1 MENVIAFLAMAFLG
15 GMIGA
20 WFRIVRFFMFAVLI
34 LLLGLAGFTLISI
47 IAPDLLGLQPPR
59 GPSEGLGAGAA
70 ILMVFVLPALLVGLL
85 VFGVGWGLGWM
96 ARQASAP
103 QREDPEVAAM
113 RRAAET
119 SARME
124 EIRQRS
130 GRTSSDPTPGRGSDE
145 DASP

>member
-1 MENVIAFLAMAFLG
+1 MENVIAFLAIAFVG

-20 WFRIVRFFMFAVLI
+20 WFRIVRFLMFAVLV
-34 LLLGLAGFTLISI
+34 LLLGFAGFTLISI
-47 IAPDLLGLQPPR
+47 IAPDLLGLQPPG

-96 ARQASAP
+96 ARQATAP
-103 QREDPEVAAM
+103 PAEDPEVAAK

-119 SARME
+119 TARME